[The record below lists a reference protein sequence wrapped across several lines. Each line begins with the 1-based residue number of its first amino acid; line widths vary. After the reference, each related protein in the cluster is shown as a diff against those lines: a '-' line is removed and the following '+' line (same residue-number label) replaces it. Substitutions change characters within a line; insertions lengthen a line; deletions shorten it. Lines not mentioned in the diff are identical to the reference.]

1 MPHSKSQTA
10 SPQLQAEQTEK
21 TIKEEF
27 QRLYRFLRAQE
38 VFRVDAVRKEA
49 TLKTEAMRIR
59 ILNLTGQMSLV
70 SHKIKTIENEMRAE
84 DDSFMLVLSNQLM
97 F

>member
-1 MPHSKSQTA
+1 MLRSKSQTA

-84 DDSFMLVLSNQLM
+84 DDSFMLVLSNQLI